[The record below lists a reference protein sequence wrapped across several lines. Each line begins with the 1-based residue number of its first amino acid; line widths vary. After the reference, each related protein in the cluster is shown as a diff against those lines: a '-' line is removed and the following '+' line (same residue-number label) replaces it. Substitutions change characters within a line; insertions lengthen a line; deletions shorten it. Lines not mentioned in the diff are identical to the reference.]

1 MNRIKFGTDGW
12 RAVIARDFTVE
23 NIVRISLACSNWL
36 LRKYR
41 EASVVISYDCRFGGS
56 MFAETVAKV
65 MAAKGIE
72 VFLSDRFTSTPA
84 LSMAVKTLAAEM
96 GVMITASHNS
106 FEYSGI
112 KLKSIHGGPLFEE
125 DIRDIENLINYENEV
140 DLDLIRMENLIE
152 KGRIKSIN
160 IEEFYLNEIRMNFN
174 MDLLTASSSSIAVD
188 PMFGSG
194 QNIFPALFP
203 DIHSIHNRQ
212 DFSFNNIPPEPLN
225 KNLTKFSNFVKNN
238 SGIRMGICLD
248 GDADRIALMDEDGKY
263 VDSHHIILL
272 LMHYLA
278 GYKNQKG
285 IIVTGFS
292 SSIKVEKLASYYQLP
307 VQRVKIGFKEIS
319 RLMLRQD
326 VLVGGE
332 ESGGISVKGHIPER
346 DGIWMALLIWQWMEE
361 SGKSLKE
368 LLDEIYEITGKFY
381 YERRDLKIDKELRSR
396 VMVNCHKGTY
406 THFGHYEVI
415 RVEDLDGYKYF
426 LGPEKWIMIR
436 PSGTEP
442 LLRTYAEAETEAET
456 SKLLE
461 ICTEV
466 IMNS

>member
-12 RAVIARDFTVE
+12 RALIARDFTVE

-152 KGRIKSIN
+152 KGLVKSIN

-174 MDLLTASSSSIAVD
+174 MHLLTASSSSIAVD

-194 QNIFPALFP
+194 QNVFPALFP
-203 DIHSIHNRQ
+203 EIHSIHNRQ
-212 DFSFNNIPPEPLN
+212 DYSFNNIPPEPLN

-248 GDADRIALMDEDGKY
+248 GDGDRIALMDEDGKY

-292 SSIKVEKLASYYQLP
+292 SSVKVEKLANHYQLP

-368 LLDEIYEITGKFY
+368 LLDEIYEITGKFF
-381 YERRDLKIDKELRSR
+381 YERKDLKIDKELRSR
-396 VMVNCHKGTY
+396 VMINCHNGTY
-406 THFGHYEVI
+406 THFGPYEVI

-456 SKLLE
+456 SELLE
-461 ICTEV
+461 ICSEV